1 MRILRV
7 TSSVLGNMKSGTD
20 HGRAEQDRLDRL
32 EHHLHQ
38 WRRKPSWHQRF
49 DRDAEQAYVRH
60 RYLESLLLQRFSMG
74 IAVFFYCTYLGFDA
88 LTFQRYTDL
97 WIYLFVLG
105 FCALPVLT
113 QTAVTFV
120 EQRQH
125 VGPGLAPWTLVIN
138 GLGLTLAAAYCTS
151 IGVSFPREVFTI
163 HLLYVF
169 FLLGTSFRIGAPIAL
184 FNSALYVAGQAVA
197 QLPFVYLAELAYVQI
212 GSVVLLGAT
221 SWLAESTHRRAWVQ
235 AQMLLALSERDGLT
249 NLFNHRAF
257 FERCEPLLKQAH
269 RDNCRIALAVVDLDH
284 FKDYNDHLGHMK
296 GDTCLREVSGVLAD
310 AARRPLDM
318 AARLGGEEFVLF
330 WYDVSPQWAMD
341 AAENVRRRIE
351 ELQISHPASSHGRV
365 TASIGVSC
373 VLPSAQPVAIRLVNA
388 ADAALYEAKDAGRNT
403 VRAAWDKL
411 SAVPSRQPED
421 RHRS

>member
-1 MRILRV
+1 M
-7 TSSVLGNMKSGTD
+7 NSGTD

-32 EHHLHQ
+32 EQHLHRL
-38 WRRKPSWHQRF
+38 RRKPSWHQRF
-49 DRDAEQAYVRH
+49 DDGAEQDYARH
-60 RYLESLLLQRFSMG
+60 RYTETLLLQRFSLA
-74 IAVFFYCTYLGFDA
+74 IAAGFYFSYMLFDAVSFARYTDPWIYTFVLGLCGLPVILQTA
-88 LTFQRYTDL
+88 LTFRPAQQKIGR
-97 WIYLFVLG
+97 
-105 FCALPVLT
+105 
-113 QTAVTFV
+113 
-120 EQRQH
+120 
-125 VGPGLAPWTLVIN
+125 GLAPITLLLN
-138 GLGLTLAAAYCTS
+138 GLGLSLAAAYCNQQG
-151 IGVSFPREVFTI
+151 IGFPREVFTI
-163 HLLYVF
+163 HLVYVF
-169 FLLGTSFRIGAPIAL
+169 FLLGVPFAVSAPLAA
-184 FNSALYVAGQAVA
+184 FNSLIYVGG
-197 QLPFVYLAELAYVQI
+197 LLLTGMPSMYWFELIFVQI

-235 AQMLLALSERDGLT
+235 AQMLVALSERDGLT

-330 WYDVSPQWAMD
+330 WYDVSPQWALE
-341 AAENVRRRIE
+341 AAENVRRRIAY
-351 ELQISHPASSHGRV
+351 LQIRHPASSHGQV

-373 VLPSAQPVAIRLVNA
+373 VLPSAQPAAIRLVNA

-411 SAVPSRQPED
+411 SAVPTRQPED
-421 RHRS
+421 LRS